1 MDVQSCIAQGPTNT
15 TPLTEL
21 EVRCLGIYVGS
32 TFFDTRLHDATIS
45 QLYVGGAAA
54 DKMSTWPDDG

>member
-1 MDVQSCIAQGPTNT
+1 MDVQSCIVQGAANT
-15 TPLTEL
+15 TPLT

-32 TFFDTRLHDATIS
+32 TFDTRLHDATIS

-54 DKMSTWPDDG
+54 DKMSTWPYDG